1 MNKKIYNYLIISL
14 FCFTTIKAQQNVAD
28 FENLSLNPETYWDGS
43 DLSGTSLASN
53 YTTYFD
59 AGITTFNNVWNSS
72 WSYWKDGWMY
82 SNNSDSTTSGFT
94 NLSSSIVG
102 QGANSS
108 SNYVI
113 GQNNVF
119 IKIDTSN
126 GSFPVNGMYI
136 TNTTYTHNSM
146 RDGDQFAKKFT
157 NVDQD
162 FFKLTISSI
171 DNGLAIDSIE
181 FLLADFTHAD
191 SLQDYIINDWQY
203 VDISSLGI
211 VDSIK
216 FSLTSSDNGSFGMNT
231 PAFFALDD
239 ITQNSNIYGF
249 ENLSL
254 NQNSFF
260 DGSDLSGTPDNP
272 LYLASFMS
280 GNVTFENLWSS
291 DWSYWKSG
299 WIYSNTTDS
308 VTSGFSNLSSSK
320 SAGGYSGSDNYAIGK
335 SKSTIVYDSPTNFT
349 AFISN
354 STYAANS
361 MRDGDSFAKKFT
373 NADQD
378 FFKLKFYGYY
388 NGIIVD
394 SSELYLADFTHTDS
408 TLDYIV
414 NVTPGFDWQYIEL
427 PLSTVDSVQF
437 FLKSSDEGAFGMN
450 TPDFFCIDNIGSS
463 PLSTELTNNNPIS
476 IYPNPTS
483 NYINIGIENLN
494 DFTIA
499 IYDIVGRK
507 VINDLRNV
515 SSIDISHLDNGE
527 YIVIINSEDQIK
539 SEIIIKK

>member
-1 MNKKIYNYLIISL
+1 MKKIYSLLIISI
-14 FCFTTIKAQQNVAD
+14 FYFTSNIAQQNVAD

-59 AGITTFNNVWNSS
+59 AGIATFNNVWNSS
-72 WSYWKDGWMY
+72 WSYWKDGWIY
-82 SNNSDSTTSGFT
+82 SNNSDTITSGFT

-108 SNYVI
+108 SNYAI
-113 GQNNVF
+113 GQNNTY

-126 GSFPVNGMYI
+126 GSAPINGMYI
-136 TNTTYTHNSM
+136 TNTTYAHNSM

-157 NVDQD
+157 NIDQD

-171 DNGLAIDSIE
+171 DNGLVIDSVE
-181 FLLADFTHAD
+181 FFLADFTHTD
-191 SLQDYIINDWQY
+191 SLQDYIIDDWQY
-203 VDISSLGI
+203 VDISTLGI
-211 VDSIK
+211 IDSIK
-216 FSLTSSDNGSFGMNT
+216 FSLSSSDNGSFGMNT
-231 PAFFALDD
+231 PAFFAIDN

-254 NQNSFF
+254 NPNSFF

-272 LYLASFMS
+272 LYLSSFMS

-320 SAGGYSGSDNYAIGK
+320 AGGGYFGSDNYAVGK

-378 FFKLKFYGYY
+378 YFKLKFYGYS
-388 NGIIVD
+388 NGVMVD
-394 SSELYLADFTHTDS
+394 SSELYLADFTHADS

-427 PLSTVDSVQF
+427 PLYPVDSVQF
-437 FLKSSDEGAFGMN
+437 FLKSSDEGVFGMN
-450 TPDFFCIDNIGSS
+450 TPDFFCIDNIGSY
-463 PLSTELTNNNPIS
+463 PLSTELNNNNPIS

-483 NYINIGIENLN
+483 DYINISSENLN
-494 DFTIA
+494 NFSVA
-499 IYDIVGRK
+499 IYDIVGKK
-507 VINDLRNV
+507 VINDLKNV
-515 SSIDISHLDNGE
+515 SSIDISHLKKGE
-527 YIVIINSEDQIK
+527 YIILINSEYQTI